1 MDRSLRLAALLAC
14 AALSACATERTPTTG
29 QGVGGAVQQP
39 LRDLS
44 VIREVAPEPLKAAVT
59 APYSTDALA
68 DCVAIAIELEKLN
81 AALGPD
87 VDTLGQKQGQAEGL
101 AADMI
106 RGTLSLPFRGVVRT
120 LTGAQQR
127 EAQMRA
133 AVTAGMVRRGFVKGR
148 ASAMGCAPVIQIKAA
163 QP

>member
-1 MDRSLRLAALLAC
+1 MNLSLRIAGLLVC
-14 AALSACATERTPTTG
+14 AALGACATERTPASG
-29 QGVGGAVQQP
+29 QGMSGAVQQP

-44 VIREVAPEPLKAAVT
+44 VIREVAPEPLKQAVT
-59 APYSTDALA
+59 APYSTDSLG
-68 DCVAIAIELEKLN
+68 DCAAIAVELEKLN
-81 AALGPD
+81 QALGPD

-120 LTGAQQR
+120 ITGAQQR
-127 EAQMRA
+127 EAELRA

-148 ASAMGCAPVIQIKAA
+148 ASAMGCPPVIQIKAA
-163 QP
+163 TR